1 VEPDVNS
8 PYIHTG
14 TRVDQMYG
22 VGADAAPI
30 DLRGWS
36 RWPEILWR
44 RASTRGLLADQLRT
58 RDAAATIYAAGAV
71 SAHDVRDGGVS
82 RSRRLDGL
90 WSGLFRPIPPRKR
103 LFRPT
108 LLSAHLPQRGR
119 SRGSRGRRGGQRQP
133 RPGGIP

>member
-8 PYIHTG
+8 LYIHTG

-44 RASTRGLLADQLRT
+44 RASTRGLLADQLRH
-58 RDAAATIYAAGAV
+58 A
-71 SAHDVRDGGVS
+71 
-82 RSRRLDGL
+82 
-90 WSGLFRPIPPRKR
+90 
-103 LFRPT
+103 
-108 LLSAHLPQRGR
+108 
-119 SRGSRGRRGGQRQP
+119 RRGGDDLCCRRGVCP
-133 RPGGIP
+133 RCTRRRSFPKPEA